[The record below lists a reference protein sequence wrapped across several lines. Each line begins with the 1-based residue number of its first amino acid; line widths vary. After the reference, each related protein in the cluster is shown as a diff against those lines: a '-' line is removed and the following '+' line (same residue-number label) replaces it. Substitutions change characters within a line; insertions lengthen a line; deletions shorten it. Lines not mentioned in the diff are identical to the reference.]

1 MSGQET
7 PISGTLFSCELSELT
22 ELSLHKAVAVD
33 TFIHLTLE
41 QFNNCVVG
49 RWNECAV
56 LIDRLV
62 LALRVR
68 PQDTSV
74 AFRYFEPVLRLCG
87 PLIAMTKN
95 YYADG
100 EHVTVGQCKGCLRL
114 LCPLVEMYL
123 NVHDRV
129 SPRVRHI
136 LWRLGMLA
144 AERACN
150 SSSMVVFDMELVADY
165 MGFCAVLSESQHAEY
180 WKEDLTYYL
189 TTEEHLFRSYLC
201 YNTHVGLPVATFLR
215 LIASLGCGPFSRMWL
230 LHRVLDVA
238 QLFATNKG
246 MLDSAVLALV
256 DIVASEDVWANL
268 TLVSLICKV
277 IMSSATAD
285 AQPSSTPFK
294 AVARLLNTLGSYPI
308 TLDSVGRLSASL
320 STLAHEYSDHE
331 YMLSSWVDMAV
342 AYCANG
348 GLPALIMYGDAAG
361 HLSRLILY
369 HTQTDAGNDTA
380 LQLVLTFLKYGDESS
395 IRNLFRNVMM
405 VDAFLGDQRHLGWM
419 DNSYLASLFCE
430 IICAVGSIDSQGT
443 LLRNSEWTTK
453 QLWQKFPD
461 DEFVNRA
468 MNMMQLSS
476 ADFSVPDDYELL
488 PMIRGSDVLTRT
500 TDALRGLT
508 RQPELALHDFIEEHL
523 LLNPDNAAMPTIRQ
537 AYEMV
542 AMRQAKGQQVN
553 LFDTNDADLVKK
565 MQQVSRFFTE
575 NSLVTHD
582 LATFAG
588 QEMLYAAE
596 FLSKLILFVPDS
608 VRVFVEWNI
617 ASSTVSVV
625 SNPSNCREIRSAA
638 TVLLGYIV
646 EFRDPGLNYV
656 LAYCPDI
663 RTVVMENLTR
673 LGSEY
678 KKLTYKEREQH
689 CIANLFTCSSFGSRG
704 GSFSGSFYE
713 VLDQIW
719 QNYDNR
725 GSLSSFVLYH
735 LMRSMR
741 QCFTPALH
749 DSLIIKLNFHVR
761 ALEQMMATPNTLLC
775 NAIIICIGT
784 WCKSRKVADAFGAAD
799 VFYKFEIVKSRHC
812 GHPQH
817 GSRTM
822 KNISLA
828 TATLVLGSEA
838 NVRRFINAGGVPHT
852 GRALMDNQENWEVV
866 FGIAGMIAN
875 IAHKLE
881 GVKSLIAMD
890 REFLRTLVQTLMSYR
905 GRPDEAANRA
915 LSSLLTALNNL
926 SVNYTI
932 QKVLNEEGIPAAF
945 FKLTSLWRSLDAS
958 TLVATV
964 NCIRNLTN
972 AYEPSALETYIPVL
986 NVIFKVVR
994 NSSNV
999 ELITASCEV
1008 FRNVCRLPEASFYLV
1023 TKGLLPWILKT
1034 LDAYMSEMAIVRAC
1048 LICASLILKTIRKP
1062 CSNCDEE
1069 ILTRLLDLSR
1079 QITCGSFLL
1088 ESRPAAHT
1096 EQDEMDVVG
1105 KALALQ
1111 RHVFISGGIDLCHIW
1126 STIWGPQSWLWFVVR
1141 LSESTG
1147 LYKPSTV
1154 EELFKATCAF
1164 IQVANGKVV
1173 YMPEVEY
1180 VIHRHHVVVEYEVPA
1195 SEDEIVETVRPQP
1208 ETPTIIPPVDLV
1220 DTEER
1225 WFARRR
1231 KHTKTELWRRKL
1243 NQDKVFDDLSDDDI
1257 DVKLSHLGTYI
1268 APNNY
1273 ETLPNYRLVR
1283 ITQSE
1288 WDCFTGM
1295 TIEEQMTFISTV
1307 ATFLRHPLYLPYV
1320 RLQSLALGACNA
1332 LLAGNNSLQ
1341 DALLT
1346 HRESPEGE
1354 ALKMALYWIRL
1365 LVSAHG
1371 CKLQLTK
1378 QILLFVANSLKQTS
1392 PFMMSFFPTDMPALF
1407 L

>member
-1 MSGQET
+1 M
-7 PISGTLFSCELSELT
+7 
-22 ELSLHKAVAVD
+22 
-33 TFIHLTLE
+33 
-41 QFNNCVVG
+41 
-49 RWNECAV
+49 

-68 PQDTSV
+68 PQDASV

-100 EHVTVGQCKGCLRL
+100 EHVTVGQCRGCLRL
-114 LCPLVEMYL
+114 LIPLVETYL
-123 NVHDRV
+123 KVQERV
-129 SPRVRHI
+129 APRVRHI
-136 LWRLGMLA
+136 LWRLGMLT
-144 AERACN
+144 AERACSN
-150 SSSMVVFDMELVADY
+150 SLMVVFDMDLIADY

-189 TTEEHLFRSYLC
+189 TTEEHLFWSCLC
-201 YNTHVGLPVATFLR
+201 YNTHVVLPVAAFLR
-215 LIASLGCGPFSRMWL
+215 LIVSLGCGPFSRVWL
-230 LHRVLDVA
+230 LHRMLEVA

-246 MLDSAVLALV
+246 ILDSAVLALV

-268 TLVSLICKV
+268 TIVDLICNV

-285 AQPSSTPFK
+285 AQPSPMPFK

-320 STLAHEYSDHE
+320 SALAHEFSDHE

-361 HLSRLILY
+361 HLSRLILN
-369 HTQTDAGNDTA
+369 HTQTEAGNDTA
-380 LQLVLTFLKYGDESS
+380 LQLVLIFLKYGDESS
-395 IRNLFRNVMM
+395 MRHLFRNVML
-405 VDAFLGDQRHLGWM
+405 VDAFLGDQRRLSWM

-430 IICAVGSIDSQGT
+430 VICAVGTIDSQGT

-453 QLWQKFPD
+453 QLWQKFPE

-476 ADFSVPDDYELL
+476 ADFSVPDDYKLL

-500 TDALRGLT
+500 KDSLRGLT

-523 LLNPDNAAMPTIRQ
+523 LINPENAAMPTIRQ

-542 AMRQAKGQQVN
+542 AMRQTRRQLVN
-553 LFDTNDADLVKK
+553 LFDANDTDLSNK
-565 MQQVSRFFTE
+565 MQQVSRFYTD
-575 NSLVTHD
+575 NALVSHD
-582 LATFAG
+582 LSTFAG
-588 QEMLYAAE
+588 QEMLYSAE
-596 FLSKLILFVPDS
+596 FLTKLILFVPDS
-608 VRVFVEWNI
+608 VRVFVERNI
-617 ASSTVSVV
+617 ASATVSVV
-625 SNPSNCREIRSAA
+625 SNPSNCRELRSAA

-646 EFRDPGLNYV
+646 EFREPGLNYV

-678 KKLTYKEREQH
+678 KQLTYKEREQH
-689 CIANLFTCSSFGSRG
+689 CIANLFACSCFGTRG

-719 QNYDNR
+719 LNYDNR
-725 GSLSSFVLYH
+725 GTLSSFVLYH

-749 DSLIIKLNFHVR
+749 DTLIIELNFHMR
-761 ALEQMMATPNTLLC
+761 ALEQMMASPNPLLC

-784 WCKSRKVADAFGAAD
+784 WCKSRKVADAFGEAD

-822 KNISLA
+822 RNISLA
-828 TATLVLGSEA
+828 TATLVMGSEA
-838 NVRRFINAGGVPHT
+838 NVRRFINAGGLPHT
-852 GRALMDNQENWEVV
+852 ARALMDNQGNWEVI

-890 REFLRTLVQTLMSYR
+890 REFLRTLVQTLTSYR

-932 QKVLNEEGIPAAF
+932 QQVLNEEGIPAAF
-945 FKLTSLWRSLDAS
+945 FKLSSLWRSLDTA

-964 NCIRNLTN
+964 NCIRNLTI

-986 NVIFKVVR
+986 NVIFKVVQ

-999 ELITASCEV
+999 ALISSSCEV
-1008 FRNVCRLPEASFYLV
+1008 FRNVCRLPEASYYLV

-1034 LDAYMSEMAIVRAC
+1034 LDAYMSEMIIVRAC

-1062 CSNCDEE
+1062 SPVCDEE

-1079 QITCGSFLL
+1079 QIACGSFLQ
-1088 ESRPAAHT
+1088 ETRPAAHT

-1105 KALALQ
+1105 KAFALQ
-1111 RHVFISGGIDLCHIW
+1111 RHVFISGGIDLCHVW

-1164 IQVANGKVV
+1164 IQVANGKVI

-1180 VIHRHHVVVEYEVPA
+1180 VIHRRHVVIEYEVPA
-1195 SEDEIVETVRPQP
+1195 SEDESVETGRPQP
-1208 ETPTIIPPVDLV
+1208 RTPTIIPPLDLV

-1243 NQDKVFDDLSDDDI
+1243 NHNKVFDDLSDDDI
-1257 DVKLSHLGTYI
+1257 EVKLAHQGTYI

-1273 ETLPNYRLVR
+1273 ETLPNFRLVR

-1288 WDCFTGM
+1288 WDAFTGM
-1295 TIEEQMTFISTV
+1295 TIEEQMSFISTV

-1332 LLAGNNSLQ
+1332 LLAGNNSLL
-1341 DALLT
+1341 DALHT
-1346 HRESPEGE
+1346 PRQSPEGE

-1378 QILLFVANSLKQTS
+1378 QILLFVANSLRQTS
-1392 PFMMSFFPTDMPALF
+1392 AFMMSFFPTDIPELF